1 MRRRAAPAL
10 KRKGQTMQRLLLAAA
25 AVLMAGS
32 ASAQTLQERNMPL
45 TLALDIVRETVAA
58 CSAQGYNVTAAVVD
72 RAGVLRALARADN
85 AGVHTT
91 DAARRKAYTSA
102 STRTPTAVIAEN
114 VQKNPAAAQLVAID
128 GFLVLGGGVPVKVGN
143 EVIGAV
149 GVGGA
154 PGPHLDEAC
163 ANAAL
168 AKVESQLK

>member
-1 MRRRAAPAL
+1 MH
-10 KRKGQTMQRLLLAAA
+10 RLLLAAA
-25 AVLMAGS
+25 TTLALAGS

-45 TLALDIVRETVAA
+45 ALALDIAREAVAA
-58 CSAQGYNVTAAVVD
+58 CAAQGYNVTAAVVD
-72 RAGVLRALARADN
+72 RAGVLKALARADA
-85 AGVHTT
+85 AGVHTP

-102 STRTPTAVIAEN
+102 STRTPTAAIAET

-128 GFLVLGGGVPVKVGN
+128 GFLVLGGGVPVKVGT

-154 PGPHLDEAC
+154 PGGHLDEAC